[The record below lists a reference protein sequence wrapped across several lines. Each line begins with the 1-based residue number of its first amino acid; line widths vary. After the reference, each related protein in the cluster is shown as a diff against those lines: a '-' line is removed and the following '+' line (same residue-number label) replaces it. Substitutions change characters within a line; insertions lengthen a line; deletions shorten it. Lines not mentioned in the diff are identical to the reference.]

1 VAGVGALVWFFTAES
16 GHTDA
21 QKAACGDLPQNSVAM
36 YAAAWSALVLGVLAH
51 AVLWPAVSRARARG
65 VRLLSTRAGTTA
77 AAIVLAGILPL
88 AFEAFVVYTLYQP
101 DPGGGYSCAG

>member
-1 VAGVGALVWFFTAES
+1 
-16 GHTDA
+16 
-21 QKAACGDLPQNSVAM
+21 M

-65 VRLLSTRAGTTA
+65 VRLLSTRASTTA